1 MAKKIQWLAG
11 TLVLACVAAT
21 AFANDEAA
29 VQLPPAEE
37 QGELAQEDRIAELE
51 RTVAVLAN
59 ELERTRADLTVP
71 EDPELISQY
80 GFGPAASKIYGLERG
95 LSIGGYGEI
104 FYSNLI
110 SDKGDGKDR
119 ADALRTVLYVG
130 YKFNENIVFNSE
142 YEFEHATSS
151 STASSG
157 NGSVSVEFATLDY
170 LWKDWANFRAGLLL
184 VPMGWINEIHE
195 SPYYLGTHRPEVER
209 QIIPSTWR
217 ELGGGIFGTLFEDV
231 TYSAY
236 VINSLNGTAFNSG
249 GLRGGRQKGNRA
261 LAENTAFVTRIDWS
275 PLPELLVGGSVYYGK
290 SGQNQEFDVSPG
302 GALPD
307 FMVEIP
313 DTPTTIWEVHGQ
325 YANKGFFLRGLFTMA
340 HLNDAGALSRA
351 LGPVDEGGI
360 GNLGSGEGIG
370 GQMLGVYGEIA
381 YDLLPLFVGETE
393 MSFEPFFRAEYYDTQ
408 RKMPSGYEKD
418 LNKRRTILTAGVQ
431 YKPITNVVVKL
442 DYRNRRASEGELS
455 DELNMGVGF
464 AF

>member
-1 MAKKIQWLAG
+1 MAKKVRWWIGSLM
-11 TLVLACVAAT
+11 LACAAT
-21 AFANDEAA
+21 AAY
-29 VQLPPAEE
+29 AEE
-37 QGELAQEDRIAELE
+37 GTGGEVPPPTTGALAQEDRIAELE
-51 RTVAVLAN
+51 RAVAVLAS
-59 ELERTRADLTVP
+59 ELERTRADITVP
-71 EDPELISQY
+71 EEPELISQY
-80 GFGPAASKIYGLERG
+80 GFGPAASKIYGVDRG

-104 FYSNLI
+104 FYSKLL
-110 SDKGDGKDR
+110 SDKGTGKDR

-130 YKFNENIVFNSE
+130 YKFNEDIVFNSE
-142 YEFEHATSS
+142 YEFEHATSG

-209 QIIPSTWR
+209 QISPSTWR
-217 ELGGGIFGTLFEDV
+217 ELGGGLFGTLFEDV
-231 TYSAY
+231 SYSAY
-236 VINSLNGTAFNSG
+236 VINGLNGTAFNSG

-261 LAENTAFVTRIDWS
+261 LAENTSFVTRIDWS
-275 PLPELLVGGSVYYGK
+275 PMPEVLVGGSVYYGK
-290 SGQNQEFDVSPG
+290 SGQNQEFTVSPG
-302 GALPD
+302 DPDPD

-340 HLNDAGALSRA
+340 HLNDAGDLSRA

-360 GNLGSGEGIG
+360 GNLKSGEGIG
-370 GQMLGVYGEIA
+370 GQMLGVYGEVA
-381 YDLLPLFVGETE
+381 YDILPLFVGETE
-393 MSFEPFFRAEYYDTQ
+393 MSLEPFFRAEYYDTQ
-408 RKMPSGYEKD
+408 RKMPSGYEKN

-431 YKPITNVVVKL
+431 FKPITNVVLKL

-455 DELNMGVGF
+455 DELNMGAGF

>member
-1 MAKKIQWLAG
+1 MAKTIQWLVGA
-11 TLVLACVAAT
+11 VVMASAAAT
-21 AFANDEAA
+21 AYADDEVAA
-29 VQLPPAEE
+29 QAAPAAAQGQLE
-37 QGELAQEDRIAELE
+37 QEDRIAELE
-51 RTVAVLAN
+51 RAVAVLAN
-59 ELERTRADLTVP
+59 ELERTRADITVP

-80 GFGPAASKIYGLERG
+80 GFGPAASKIYGIERG
-95 LSIGGYGEI
+95 LSLGGYGEI

-110 SDKGDGKDR
+110 SDKGTGKDR

-142 YEFEHATSS
+142 YEFEHATSG

-231 TYSAY
+231 SYSAY
-236 VINSLNGTAFNSG
+236 VINSLNGIAFNSG

-261 LAENTAFVTRIDWS
+261 LAEDTAFVSRIDWS
-275 PLPELLVGGSVYYGK
+275 PMPEVLVGGSVYYGK
-290 SGQNQEFDVSPG
+290 SGQNQEFEVSPG
-302 GALPD
+302 AALPD

-340 HLNDAGALSRA
+340 HLNDAGDLSRA

-360 GNLGSGEGIG
+360 GNLKSGEGIG
-370 GQMLGVYGEIA
+370 GQMLGVYGEVA
-381 YDLLPLFVGETE
+381 YDILPLFIGETE
-393 MSFEPFFRAEYYDTQ
+393 MSLEPFFRAEYYDTQ
-408 RKMPSGYEKD
+408 RKMPSGYSAD
-418 LNKRRTILTAGVQ
+418 LNKRRTILTAGIQ

-442 DYRNRRASEGELS
+442 DYRNRRASEGDLS

>member
-1 MAKKIQWLAG
+1 MAKKVRWWVG
-11 TLVLACVAAT
+11 SLVLACAAT
-21 AFANDEAA
+21 AAYADEGAG
-29 VQLPPAEE
+29 VNVSPPTA
-37 QGELAQEDRIAELE
+37 GALAQDDRIAELE
-51 RTVAVLAN
+51 RAVAVLAS
-59 ELERTRADLTVP
+59 ELERTRADITVP
-71 EDPELISQY
+71 EEPELIGQY
-80 GFGPAASKIYGLERG
+80 GFGPAASKIYG
-95 LSIGGYGEI
+95 IGGYGEI
-104 FYSNLI
+104 FYSKLI

-142 YEFEHATSS
+142 YEFEHATSG
-151 STASSG
+151 STVSSG

-170 LWKDWANFRAGLLL
+170 FWKDWANFRAGLLL

-217 ELGGGIFGTLFEDV
+217 ELGGGVFGTLFEDV

-236 VINSLNGTAFNSG
+236 VINGLNGIGFNAG

-261 LAENTAFVTRIDWS
+261 LAESTAFVTRIDWS
-275 PLPELLVGGSVYYGK
+275 PIPEVLVGGSVFYGN
-290 SGQNQEFDVSPG
+290 SGHNQELPG
-302 GALPD
+302 FADPNFTVD
-307 FMVEIP
+307 IP

-340 HLNDAGALSRA
+340 HLQDAGSLSRA
-351 LGPVDEGGI
+351 LGPDGI
-360 GNLGSGEGIG
+360 GTLGTGEGIG
-370 GQMLGVYGEIA
+370 GQMLGVYGEVA
-381 YDLLPLFVGETE
+381 YNILPLFIGETE
-393 MSFEPFFRAEYYDTQ
+393 MSLEPFFRAEYYDTQ

-418 LNKRRTILTAGVQ
+418 LNKRRTILTAGIQ
-431 YKPITNVVVKL
+431 YKPITNVVLKL